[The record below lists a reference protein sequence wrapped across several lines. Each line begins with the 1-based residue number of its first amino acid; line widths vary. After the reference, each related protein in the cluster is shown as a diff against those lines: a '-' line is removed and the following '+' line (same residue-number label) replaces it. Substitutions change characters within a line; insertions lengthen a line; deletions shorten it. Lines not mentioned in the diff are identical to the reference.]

1 MAIFQKSIPVSMD
14 VLEEKKKTLAEYMD
28 EFNCAVSIV
37 TGTIDN
43 LNQLGE
49 DIDRTIQEIQD
60 YQKNLEETKAG
71 LEEAKQKNSRVIKNF
86 KALLAED

>member
-28 EFNCAVSIV
+28 EFNWAVSIV

>member
-14 VLEEKKKTLAEYMD
+14 VLEEKKKTLAEYTD

>member
-1 MAIFQKSIPVSMD
+1 MAIFQKSIPVSVD

-28 EFNCAVSIV
+28 EFDCAVSVV

-49 DIDRTIQEIQD
+49 DIDKTIQEIED
-60 YQKNLEETKAG
+60 YQRNLEETKTG
-71 LEEAKQKNSRVIKNF
+71 LEEARQKNSRVIKNF